1 MNASTHELHV
11 PTYARPVL
19 VQATEP
25 HPGLHVYPTPDEIA
39 DPGDTYVWRLG
50 HHSGHVIAKFEQQTQ
65 AEDAARTLGDIT
77 DWTRPAARVRL
88 DVDPEDVFDAL
99 GDFPCVFIAQKAD

>member
-1 MNASTHELHV
+1 MNASTHEISV
-11 PTYARPVL
+11 PTYTRPVL

-39 DPGDTYVWRLG
+39 DPGDPYTWRLG
-50 HHSGHVIAKFEQQTQ
+50 HHSGHVIAKFEQRSQ
-65 AEDAARTLGDIT
+65 AEDAARALGDIG
-77 DWTRPAARVRL
+77 DWIRPAAEVRR

-99 GDFPCVFIAQKAD
+99 AQFPCVFIKQQAT